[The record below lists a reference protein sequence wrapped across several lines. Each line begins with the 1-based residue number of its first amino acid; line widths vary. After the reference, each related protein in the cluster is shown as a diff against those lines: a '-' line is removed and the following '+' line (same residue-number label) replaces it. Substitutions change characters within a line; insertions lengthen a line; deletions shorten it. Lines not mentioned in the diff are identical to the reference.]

1 MHGAIVAS
9 AFRVDRMTSPRL
21 RPSEAVLALWPAVV
35 LILLGAGGFAL
46 LLESVNEGEYLSAF
60 DQPLVEWLADNRT
73 DTLTTVLTFVT
84 NMFGSLVLPII
95 VAVIALVWWR
105 VTKSWWH
112 PALLVGAMLL
122 STGLSNL
129 LKHLISRD
137 RPDATLMVVPGYETT
152 YSFPSG
158 HTIGATTLVLV
169 VSYLLWHDDAQASWR
184 LSLWSAASV
193 LIIATVAFSRM
204 YLGFHFL
211 TDVLAGAC
219 VAVVVLGVV
228 VGAERWHDLALE
240 HRDPPARSTP
250 LARTSGDAVG
260 TYEED
265 LAARWDEDDD
275 DAPASREEDEGARS
289 Q

>member
-1 MHGAIVAS
+1 
-9 AFRVDRMTSPRL
+9 
-21 RPSEAVLALWPAVV
+21 
-35 LILLGAGGFAL
+35 
-46 LLESVNEGEYLSAF
+46 
-60 DQPLVEWLADNRT
+60 
-73 DTLTTVLTFVT
+73 
-84 NMFGSLVLPII
+84 
-95 VAVIALVWWR
+95 
-105 VTKSWWH
+105 
-112 PALLVGAMLL
+112 
-122 STGLSNL
+122 
-129 LKHLISRD
+129 
-137 RPDATLMVVPGYETT
+137 
-152 YSFPSG
+152 
-158 HTIGATTLVLV
+158 LV

-265 LAARWDEDDD
+265 LAARWDEGADEASAASDG
-275 DAPASREEDEGARS
+275 DAPTSREENEGARS

>member
-1 MHGAIVAS
+1 
-9 AFRVDRMTSPRL
+9 MTSPRL

-46 LLESVNEGEYLSAF
+46 LLESVNEGENLSAF
-60 DQPLVEWLADNRT
+60 DQPLVEWLADHRT
-73 DTLTTVLTFVT
+73 DTLTAVLTFVT

-137 RPDATLMVVPGYETT
+137 RPDATFMVIPGYETT

-193 LIIATVAFSRM
+193 LIVATVAFSRM

-240 HRDPPARSTP
+240 RRDPPARSTP
-250 LARTSGDAVG
+250 LARTSGDAEG

-265 LAARWDEDDD
+265 LAARWEDDD